1 MTSPTR
7 ARRAVVALAGAI
19 LLTVAVAGASAA
31 LAGDQPNPNGAPV
44 GPDPAAVSS
53 LFPAGSELQF
63 VAVAPCRIIDTRN
76 AGGQL
81 SATSRVFDATLAT
94 YAAQG
99 GKAGSCNVSDAA
111 TAVQLNLGGISGNG
125 KSSWLAGWATGT
137 PEPTASLLNTSPAG
151 PIANMVTVP
160 VNASGQFTLKTPG
173 VMHVYADVAG
183 FYVKPLYATVDGD
196 GTVWGGM
203 SSGLVSSVRNSVG
216 TYTLTFNRDV
226 EMCAATT
233 SDWAFYFVHEV
244 SADVRY
250 GAGTN
255 TVTVV
260 SRNASGALEDTMF
273 NVSVT
278 C

>member
-1 MTSPTR
+1 M
-7 ARRAVVALAGAI
+7 AGAA
-19 LLTVAVAGASAA
+19 LLTVAVAGASSA
-31 LAGDQPNPNGAPV
+31 LGGDQPNPNGAAA

-63 VAVAPCRIIDTRN
+63 VAVAPCRIIDTRK

-99 GKAGSCNVSDAA
+99 GLAGSCNISAAA
-111 TAVQLNLGGISGNG
+111 TAVQLNLGAISTNG
-125 KSSWLAGWATGT
+125 KSTYLAGWATGT
-137 PEPTASLLNTSPAG
+137 VQPTASLLNTNPAA
-151 PIANMVTVP
+151 PTANMVTVP
-160 VNASGQFTLKTPG
+160 VNAIGQFTLKTPG
-173 VMHVYADVAG
+173 AMHVFADVAG
-183 FYVKPLYATVDGD
+183 FYVKPLYATVQAD
-196 GTVWGGM
+196 GTVWSGM
-203 SSGLVSSVRNSVG
+203 SSGLVSSVRDSTG

-233 SDWAFYFVHEV
+233 SDWAFFFVHEI
-244 SADVRY
+244 SADVRF
-250 GAGTN
+250 GVGTN

-273 NVSVT
+273 NVSLT